1 MAGGLSGFG
10 DMHSGLCNDSGN
22 GALLLVERKDFDGA
36 GEVFYS
42 VELIVASDD
51 GDSDGVDAGIEEI
64 GAVAGGVHPEIV
76 DDDGAGSF
84 SYIF

>member
-1 MAGGLSGFG
+1 MAGVIGGFCNA
-10 DMHSGLCNDSGN
+10 HSGLCDDAGN

-36 GEVFYS
+36 GEVFYG
-42 VELIVASDD
+42 VELVVARDD
-51 GDSDGVDAGIEEI
+51 GDPDGVNVGIEEI

-84 SYIF
+84 AYVF